1 MSKKEEKKAAE
12 TENTEVEKEETEQPE
27 ESKEEELTKKLAE
40 QTDKYTRLFAEYD
53 NFRKRSAREKDARYA
68 DAVIDAVAAILPIGD
83 NLERALQTEVDSEDA
98 KKLKEGVEMVMKQFN
113 DTLEKLN
120 IKPIK
125 AVGEQF
131 DPTLHNAVMHIED
144 ESIDDNTVVEEFMKG
159 YIYNDDRVVRH
170 SMVKVAN

>member
-159 YIYNDDRVVRH
+159 YIYKDDRVVRH